1 MTCTSW
7 ISRGR
12 ALGYPT
18 ILSYWVSTS
27 ESEIEGMAG
36 NLPVPNGIAL
46 KLVWN
51 LSGVPAALNILNFN
65 NLSGGVVDQAAANA
79 VDGLVKTAFASSGLA
94 ASIWSSVALAR
105 IELRDL
111 DALSNPWYI
120 GSGAATPG
128 TSAANPLPAATALV
142 VSLATGLRGRSYNGR
157 YYQWGYTEDANDA
170 AGGATAAAAANTV
183 AFVSAINTA
192 MQGAPRAWNICVLSR
207 WTRPLI
213 GPPSVERQPPIVT
226 PVTSIHTKDLRWDV
240 QRRRAV
246 PGI

>member
-1 MTCTSW
+1 MTQSRADSISTVVKGAFTTSLLP
-7 ISRGR
+7 
-12 ALGYPT
+12 AQLH
-18 ILSYWVSTS
+18 TS
-27 ESEIEGMAG
+27 
-36 NLPVPNGIAL
+36 
-46 KLVWN
+46 
-51 LSGVPAALNILNFN
+51 AALNRVEVR
-65 NLSGGVVDQAAANA
+65 SMTANS
-79 VDGLVKTAFASSGLA
+79 D
-94 ASIWSSVALAR
+94 
-105 IELRDL
+105 
-111 DALSNPWYI
+111 PWFV
-120 GSGAATPG
+120 GAGAPVPG
-128 TSAANPLPAATALV
+128 TATGKPLPSATALV
-142 VSLATGLRGRSYNGR
+142 VTLKTGLRGRSYNGR